1 MGCEKSEKELEAAPS
16 SEVETYVV
24 NLPRPLNIEEKKYLL
39 AVERGDLANV
49 KRFIQFA
56 NKGGVNVSSSTKSVS
71 PFQTNFFLIE
81 KTSVHLSS
89 QGKSLDINCVD
100 SLGRGALSLAI
111 EAENLKMV
119 ELLIVMG
126 VETKDVLLRAIDQEF
141 VEAVELLLEH
151 EELLTAN
158 SVAEGNGEWCISLEF
173 YFLLLSFFEILLEI
187 YYLKDNIKK
196 N

>member
-173 YFLLLSFFEILLEI
+173 YFLLLFFFEILLEI
-187 YYLKDNIKK
+187 YYLQDNIKK